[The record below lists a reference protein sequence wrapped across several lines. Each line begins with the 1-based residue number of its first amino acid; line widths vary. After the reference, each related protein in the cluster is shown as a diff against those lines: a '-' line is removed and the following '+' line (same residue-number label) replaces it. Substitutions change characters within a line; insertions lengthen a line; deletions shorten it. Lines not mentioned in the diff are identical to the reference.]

1 MFQGFADYQAHSG
14 QDAGSSFRQVATTN
28 TDLIFWPKSSVA
40 THQLDA
46 AYRDLLSK
54 PLVGVEGG
62 ARFDQQLLRGKWTM
76 YAVLSGKLDADHLL
90 NETTRRQLTMLNSLA
105 AQFHGNGLETVIAL
119 RQGPESVSEKGS
131 LGNAISD
138 LDFDTATFVA
148 APVAVKDLKDRN
160 TSEASLLLFL
170 SPEGHVIK
178 AWRGGFSGAAELGL
192 AVRQKLGDPAYSEIG
207 EAR

>member
-1 MFQGFADYQAHSG
+1 
-14 QDAGSSFRQVATTN
+14 
-28 TDLIFWPKSSVA
+28 
-40 THQLDA
+40 
-46 AYRDLLSK
+46 
-54 PLVGVEGG
+54 
-62 ARFDQQLLRGKWTM
+62 M

-119 RQGPESVSEKGS
+119 RQGPESASEKGS

-178 AWRGGFSGAAELGL
+178 AWRGEFSGAAELGL
-192 AVRQKLGDPAYSEIG
+192 ALRQKLGNPAYSEIG
-207 EAR
+207 EAQ